1 MEIMHKKFQARKLC
15 AQVLIGLC
23 ALSVGFAAEA
33 KKCKK
38 GDVICEGKKDVNSG
52 VNGAKDV
59 GDDITNGASNLASAG
74 AAISKS
80 EMSGMVSTAT
90 SAYSSTA
97 GAVQTGYTNTL
108 AAIKA
113 AYTAA
118 LEALFRTAG
127 NQFVANEK
135 GNLTRLQTRMTSLDA
150 EGKQALNRIMRAIP
164 TKQLT
169 EQTRADMQTL
179 AAKLGLVAGAAD
191 ANIPGN
197 VTHSSFGIFMGASA
211 AFVAGVDASFGI
223 VMNTFPDGGTYKMGL
238 IQSAGGSCCAQAGV
252 AVEGAGGA
260 GLMWSPGSIDN
271 AAGASVGFGVEGA
284 LKDVGGALAL
294 SWSVSKGMTGAQNAI
309 PGISIAWAPGA
320 KLSAAF
326 NGGWTT
332 LLAKF

>member
-1 MEIMHKKFQARKLC
+1 MEIMNKTLPARKLC
-15 AQVLIGLC
+15 AQVLIALC

-38 GDVICEGKKDVNSG
+38 GDLICEGKKDVNSG
-52 VNGAKDV
+52 INGAKDA
-59 GDDITNGASNLASAG
+59 GNDIANGANNLASAG

-80 EMSGMVSTAT
+80 EMSSMVSTAT

-97 GAVQTGYTNTL
+97 GAAQAGYASAQ

-135 GNLTRLQTRMTSLDA
+135 GNLVKLQTRMTALDA
-150 EGKQALNRIMRAIP
+150 EGKQALARVMRAIP
-164 TKQLT
+164 TKQIS
-169 EQTRADMQTL
+169 EQTRSDMQTL
-179 AAKLGLVAGAAD
+179 AAKLGLITNAAD

-197 VTHSSFGIFMGASA
+197 VKRSSFGIFMGASA
-211 AFVAGVDASFGI
+211 ALGVGVDASFGI
-223 VMNTFPDGGTYKMGL
+223 VMNTFLEDGKFKVGL
-238 IQSAGGSCCAQAGV
+238 IESAGGSCCAQAGA

-260 GLMWSPGSIDN
+260 GLMWSPGSIEN
-271 AAGASVGFGVEGA
+271 AAGASIGFGVEGA

-294 SWSVSKGMTGAQNAI
+294 SWSISKGMTGAQNAI

>member
-1 MEIMHKKFQARKLC
+1 MKKPLKTRKLC

-52 VNGAKDV
+52 VNGAKDA
-59 GDDITNGASNLASAG
+59 GNDIANGADNLASAG
-74 AAISKS
+74 AKISKS
-80 EMSGMVSTAT
+80 EMSSMVSTAT
-90 SAYSSTA
+90 STYSSTA
-97 GAVQTGYTNTL
+97 GAVQTGYANTQ
-108 AAIKA
+108 ATIMA
-113 AYTAA
+113 AYNAA

-135 GNLTRLQTRMTSLDA
+135 GNLTKLQTRMTSLDA
-150 EGKQALNRIMRAIP
+150 DGKQALNRIMRAIP
-164 TKQLT
+164 TKQVT
-169 EQTRADMQTL
+169 EQTRTDMQTL

-223 VMNTFPDGGTYKMGL
+223 VMNTFPDGGGTYRMAL

-332 LLAKF
+332 LLARF

>member
-1 MEIMHKKFQARKLC
+1 MEIMKKTLQARKLC

-38 GDVICEGKKDVNSG
+38 GDVICEGKKDVNAG

-59 GDDITNGASNLASAG
+59 GNDIANGANQLASAG

-80 EMSGMVSTAT
+80 EMNGMVSTAT
-90 SAYSSTA
+90 SAYAATA
-97 GAVQTGYTNTL
+97 GAAQTGYANAQ

-135 GNLTRLQTRMTSLDA
+135 GNLLKLQNRMTALDA

-169 EQTRADMQTL
+169 EQTRTDMQTL
-179 AAKLGLVAGAAD
+179 AGKLGLVTGAAD

-197 VTHSSFGIFMGASA
+197 VKRSSFGIFMGASA
-211 AFVAGVDASFGI
+211 AYVAGVDASFGI
-223 VMNTFPDGGTYKMGL
+223 VMNTFMEDGKFKVGL

-260 GLMWSPGSIDN
+260 GLMWSPGSIDD

-294 SWSVSKGMTGAQNAI
+294 SWGISKGMSGAQNAI